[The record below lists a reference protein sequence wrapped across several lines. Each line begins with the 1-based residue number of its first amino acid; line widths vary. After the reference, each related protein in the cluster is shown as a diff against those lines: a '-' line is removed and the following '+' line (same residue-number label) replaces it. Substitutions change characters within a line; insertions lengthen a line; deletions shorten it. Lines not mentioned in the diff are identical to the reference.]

1 MSHWD
6 NGTTFG
12 TMWDNMGLRR
22 YERIDEEKE
31 SITMT
36 IKEGMLRYNDEIE
49 TIWRDKGLSQDIFGT
64 IWDNNGTKRDK
75 PRRRCFSLRQ
85 CGTKWDNEEIVP
97 GLSRDKFIETK
108 MKAELNI

>member
-1 MSHWD
+1 
-6 NGTTFG
+6 
-12 TMWDNMGLRR
+12 MGLRR

-64 IWDNNGTKRDK
+64 I
-75 PRRRCFSLRQ
+75 
-85 CGTKWDNEEIVP
+85 
-97 GLSRDKFIETK
+97 
-108 MKAELNI
+108 